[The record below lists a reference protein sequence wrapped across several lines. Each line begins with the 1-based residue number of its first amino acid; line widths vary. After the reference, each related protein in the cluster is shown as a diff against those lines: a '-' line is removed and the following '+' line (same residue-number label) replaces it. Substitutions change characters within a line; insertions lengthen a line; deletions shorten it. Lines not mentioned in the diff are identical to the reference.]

1 GRAIWSA
8 DDGDPI
14 LGGGSAVVDL
24 SSPHDAAEPVVRDHG
39 RGEFDVL
46 VPYRTTAHID
56 AGGTDEPVS
65 LGVASL
71 SGADGRAQWL
81 SEPLITDDEHADKL
95 MARPVL
101 ASDDTVIA
109 AAAQRGEAGSLTT
122 WAIDGRSG
130 STRWTKDD
138 VWPTALSADAVV
150 VEPTT
155 DADGLYTDEG
165 PERKEDTAPSAVD
178 VQKGEPVWDLT
189 DRFDSARVQAAAGDY
204 AVVHADEGVDMS
216 ETASEGS
223 STGPSTE

>member
-1 GRAIWSA
+1 DSSGGRLAAIDLKSGHTIWSA

-14 LGGGSAVVDL
+14 LGGDSGVVDL
-24 SSPHDAAEPVVRDHG
+24 SSPHDAAKPAVRHLG
-39 RGEFDVL
+39 KGEFEVL
-46 VPYRTTAHID
+46 VPYRTIPHID
-56 AGGTDEPVS
+56 ADATDAPVS

-130 STRWTKDD
+130 STRWT
-138 VWPTALSADAVV
+138 
-150 VEPTT
+150 
-155 DADGLYTDEG
+155 
-165 PERKEDTAPSAVD
+165 
-178 VQKGEPVWDLT
+178 
-189 DRFDSARVQAAAGDY
+189 
-204 AVVHADEGVDMS
+204 
-216 ETASEGS
+216 
-223 STGPSTE
+223 